1 MAKSNSRRRR
11 PTSDPI
17 RLAIVFGVALVGFL
31 AVIWYVADRGSKPGN
46 APGGENDFASRLND
60 IAMVRGAATGSVH
73 RDNPIQKV
81 DGVFVR
87 TWRIDLPDVAS
98 AQAFVADVEEAAA
111 SRGVASSRLTPAGAG
126 VARLRVDLGPEAFDL
141 QVGVTASR
149 QAAIIPT
156 QSPAPT
162 SVPTAT
168 PRPELPPD
176 ARGRLAIL
184 LDDAGQAMDLVP
196 RAAELPP
203 AIAVAVLPF
212 LPYSAETATEL
223 YNAGHEIWLHL
234 PMEAAGAEN
243 PGPGA
248 VLVGMTSDEIRTTV
262 HSALNNVPHVVGV
275 NNHMGSKATA
285 NLRTMTWVMQELS
298 SRGMAFLDS
307 RTTVQTVA
315 EDAAR
320 AQGILTGRRHV
331 FLDNVRQR
339 AAVRAQLD
347 EAIYHARSEGEA
359 VAIGHL
365 TRVTIDV
372 LTTEAPGLSDRGVDL
387 VPPSKLMR

>member
-1 MAKSNSRRRR
+1 MAKSKSRRRR
-11 PTSDPI
+11 PTSNPI

-31 AVIWYVADRGSKPGN
+31 AVIWYVADRGLKPGN
-46 APGGENDFASRLND
+46 APGREINFASRLNE
-60 IAMVRGAATGSVH
+60 IAIARGAANDSVH

-111 SRGVASSRLTPAGAG
+111 ARSLASSRLAPAGAG
-126 VARLRVDLGPEAFDL
+126 IARVRVDLGPEAFDL
-141 QVGVTASR
+141 RVGVTTPR
-149 QAAIIPT
+149 QAEIIP
-156 QSPAPT
+156 SPEPT

-196 RAAELPP
+196 RAAQLPP

-212 LPYSAETATEL
+212 LPHSAETATEL
-223 YNAGHEIWLHL
+223 HNAGHEIWLHL
-234 PMEAAGAEN
+234 PMEATGAEN

-248 VLVGMTSDEIRTTV
+248 ILVGMTSDEIRTTV

-298 SRGMAFLDS
+298 PRGMAFLDS

-320 AQGILTGRRHV
+320 AQGIPTGRRHV

-347 EAIYHARSEGEA
+347 EAIYRARSEGEA

-365 TRVTIDV
+365 TEVTIDV

-387 VPPSKLMR
+387 VSPSGLMR